1 MLRHFIFLIAIFTVF
16 SAHAAPLKDTLT
28 VGYFVTPPFVSESD
42 NGLHGPSYKLWTQ
55 IDKEGFAHIEMKEM
69 TFEQTIYATKNGK
82 VDICISPLT
91 ITDERYK
98 QMDFSVPY
106 HIAYSSI
113 LTKKESGW
121 QEAFRFI
128 GSFFSIN
135 FFRAMA
141 ALAVVILIFGFL
153 AWIFERKGNSEEF
166 SEGIHG
172 LWHGFWWSAVTMTTV
187 GYGDKSPKTF
197 GGRMVALVWMFTAII
212 IISGFTA
219 SIASSLTVNSIDG
232 NTNTIADF
240 KEKKLGT
247 VANSATDKWLENNF
261 FNNRVIYNSIPDLLL
276 GLKRG
281 EIDAVA
287 YDRPVLLDILKNDT
301 KEEFQL
307 LPIRYNPQFYAMGF
321 NRDLNNTTKQHISE
335 GILRFTETQDWKI
348 LLNEYGLVD

>member
-1 MLRHFIFLIAIFTVF
+1 MFKHFLLFLSLFFLF
-16 SAHAAPLKDTLT
+16 SAKANTLKDTII
-28 VGYFVTPPFVSESD
+28 VGYFVTPPFVSQSE
-42 NGLHGPSYKLWTQ
+42 NGLHGPSYKLWQ
-55 IDKEGFAHIEMKEM
+55 KVEKDVFSHIEMKEM
-69 TFEQTIYATKNGK
+69 SFEQLIYATKNGK

-113 LTKKESGW
+113 LVPKESSW
-121 QEAFRFI
+121 QEATRFI

-153 AWIFERKGNSEEF
+153 AWIFERKGNAEEF
-166 SEGIHG
+166 GEGIHG

-197 GGRMVALVWMFTAII
+197 GGRMVALIWMFTAII

-219 SIASSLTVNSIDG
+219 SIASSLTVNSIG
-232 NTNTIADF
+232 GTTNSIDDF
-240 KEKKLGT
+240 KDKKLGT
-247 VANSATDKWLENNF
+247 VAGSATNKWLENNF
-261 FNNRVIYNSIPDLLL
+261 FNKRTAYKSVPEMIE
-276 GLKRG
+276 GLKKG
-281 EIDAVA
+281 EIDAIA

-301 KEEFQL
+301 REQFQL

-321 NRDLNNTTKQHISE
+321 NRNLNNVTKQHISE
-335 GILRFTETQDWKI
+335 GILRYTETLDWKV